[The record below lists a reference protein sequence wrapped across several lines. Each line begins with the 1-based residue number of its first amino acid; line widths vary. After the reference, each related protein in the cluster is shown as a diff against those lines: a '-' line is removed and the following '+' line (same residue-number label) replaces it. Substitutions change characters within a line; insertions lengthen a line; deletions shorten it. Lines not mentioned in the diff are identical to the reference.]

1 MGVVEGEG
9 GVGRG
14 VVWGVGGWVGSSGGM
29 IDLFC
34 VGGGSKMFELGGLGV
49 RVKW

>member
-1 MGVVEGEG
+1 MGVVEGEE

-29 IDLFC
+29 IIYFVLVEVVRC
-34 VGGGSKMFELGGLGV
+34 LSWVG
-49 RVKW
+49 